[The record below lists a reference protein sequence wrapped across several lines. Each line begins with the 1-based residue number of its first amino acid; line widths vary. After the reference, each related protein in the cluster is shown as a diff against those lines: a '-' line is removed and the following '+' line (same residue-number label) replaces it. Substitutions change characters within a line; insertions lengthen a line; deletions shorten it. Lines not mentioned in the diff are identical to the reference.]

1 MVNSK
6 IKNLI
11 FLVFLISPY
20 YGYTNK
26 LKLGLNGGINFST
39 ITASNATKEFNMGKG
54 FLPGMLLGIVSEYE
68 LDNYLYLI
76 TEINYSSKGYSN
88 NQLAIRVKSYSKY
101 LSVPIKIKIYTQNML
116 GIEIGPYFSV
126 AIKEYLKN
134 NITKTKVYGSI
145 GNNILSEPPDTLK
158 PFDFG
163 IQTGLSYSLNNLN
176 LAGMIS
182 FGIFNI
188 RPGGGLGSSIRN
200 LSTQIRVSYNL
211 FNLD

>member
-54 FLPGMLLGIVSEYE
+54 FLPGMLLGITSEYE
-68 LDNYLYLI
+68 LDNDLYLI

-101 LSVPIKIKIYTQNML
+101 LTVPVKIKIYTQNML
-116 GIEIGPYFSV
+116 GLEIGPYFSV

-163 IQTGLSYSLNNLN
+163 IQTGLSYSLNNIN

-211 FNLD
+211 FNLN

>member
-54 FLPGMLLGIVSEYE
+54 FLPGMLLGITSEYE
-68 LDNYLYLI
+68 LDNDLYLI

-101 LSVPIKIKIYTQNML
+101 LTVPVKIKIYTQNML
-116 GIEIGPYFSV
+116 GLEIGPYFSI
-126 AIKEYLKN
+126 AMKEYLKN

-163 IQTGLSYSLNNLN
+163 IQTGLSYSLNNIN

-211 FNLD
+211 FNLN

>member
-54 FLPGMLLGIVSEYE
+54 FLPGMLLGITSEYE
-68 LDNYLYLI
+68 LDNDLYLI

-101 LSVPIKIKIYTQNML
+101 LTVPVKIKIYTQNML
-116 GIEIGPYFSV
+116 GLEIGPYFSI
-126 AIKEYLKN
+126 AMKEYLKN

>member
-20 YGYTNK
+20 FGYTNK

-54 FLPGMLLGIVSEYE
+54 FLPGMLLGITSEYE
-68 LDNYLYLI
+68 LDNDLYLI

-101 LSVPIKIKIYTQNML
+101 LTVPVKIKIYTQNML
-116 GIEIGPYFSV
+116 GLEIGPYFSV

>member
-54 FLPGMLLGIVSEYE
+54 FLPGMLLGITSEYE
-68 LDNYLYLI
+68 LDNDLYLI

-101 LSVPIKIKIYTQNML
+101 LTVPVKIKIYTQNML
-116 GIEIGPYFSV
+116 GLEIGPYFSI
-126 AIKEYLKN
+126 AMKEYLKN

-163 IQTGLSYSLNNLN
+163 IQTGLSYSLNNIN

>member
-11 FLVFLISPY
+11 FLIFLISPY
-20 YGYTNK
+20 FGYTNK

-68 LDNYLYLI
+68 LDNDLYLI

-126 AIKEYLKN
+126 AMKEYLKN

-163 IQTGLSYSLNNLN
+163 VQTGLSYSLDNINLS
-176 LAGMIS
+176 GMIS
-182 FGIFNI
+182 FGILNI
-188 RPGGGLGSSIRN
+188 RPGGGLGSSIKN
-200 LSTQIRVSYNL
+200 LSTQIRVTYNL
-211 FNLD
+211 LNLD

>member
-20 YGYTNK
+20 FGYTNK

-54 FLPGMLLGIVSEYE
+54 FLPGMLLGITSEYE
-68 LDNYLYLI
+68 LDNDLYLI

-101 LSVPIKIKIYTQNML
+101 LTVPVKIKIYTQNML
-116 GIEIGPYFSV
+116 GLEIGPYFSV

-158 PFDFG
+158 PIDFG

>member
-20 YGYTNK
+20 FGYTNK

-54 FLPGMLLGIVSEYE
+54 FLPGMLLGITSEYE
-68 LDNYLYLI
+68 LDNDLYLI

-101 LSVPIKIKIYTQNML
+101 LTVPVKIKIYTQNML
-116 GIEIGPYFSV
+116 GLEIGPYFSV
-126 AIKEYLKN
+126 AMKEYLKN

-163 IQTGLSYSLNNLN
+163 VQTGLSYSLDNINLS
-176 LAGMIS
+176 GMIS
-182 FGIFNI
+182 LGILNI

>member
-20 YGYTNK
+20 FGYTNK

-54 FLPGMLLGIVSEYE
+54 FLPGMLLGITSEYE
-68 LDNYLYLI
+68 LDNDLYLI

-101 LSVPIKIKIYTQNML
+101 LTVPVKIKIYTQNML
-116 GIEIGPYFSV
+116 GLEIGPYFSL
-126 AIKEYLKN
+126 AMKEYLKN

-163 IQTGLSYSLNNLN
+163 IQTGLSYSLNNIN

>member
-1 MVNSK
+1 MNSK

-54 FLPGMLLGIVSEYE
+54 FLPGMLLGITSEYE
-68 LDNYLYLI
+68 LDNDLYLI

-101 LSVPIKIKIYTQNML
+101 LTVPVKIKIYTQNML
-116 GIEIGPYFSV
+116 GLEIGPYFSI
-126 AIKEYLKN
+126 AMKEYLKN

-163 IQTGLSYSLNNLN
+163 IQTGLSYSLNNIN

-211 FNLD
+211 FNLN

>member
-11 FLVFLISPY
+11 FLIFLISPNF
-20 YGYTNK
+20 GYTNK

-126 AIKEYLKN
+126 AMKEYLKN

-163 IQTGLSYSLNNLN
+163 VQTGLSYSLDNINLS
-176 LAGMIS
+176 GMIS
-182 FGIFNI
+182 FGILNI

>member
-11 FLVFLISPY
+11 FLIFLISPCF
-20 YGYTNK
+20 GYTNK

-68 LDNYLYLI
+68 LDNDLYLI

-126 AIKEYLKN
+126 AMKEYLKN

-163 IQTGLSYSLNNLN
+163 VQTGLSYSLDNINLS
-176 LAGMIS
+176 GMIS
-182 FGIFNI
+182 LGILNI

>member
-11 FLVFLISPY
+11 FLIFLISPY
-20 YGYTNK
+20 FGYTNK

-68 LDNYLYLI
+68 LDNDLYLI

-126 AIKEYLKN
+126 AMKEYLKN

-163 IQTGLSYSLNNLN
+163 VQTGLSYSLDNINLS
-176 LAGMIS
+176 GMIS
-182 FGIFNI
+182 LGILNI

>member
-20 YGYTNK
+20 FGYTNK

-54 FLPGMLLGIVSEYE
+54 FLPGMLLGITSEYE
-68 LDNYLYLI
+68 LDNDLYLI

-101 LSVPIKIKIYTQNML
+101 LTVPVKIKIYTQNML
-116 GIEIGPYFSV
+116 GLEIGPYFSI

-163 IQTGLSYSLNNLN
+163 IQTGLSYSLNNIN